1 MYNKEKSKQ
10 YYERN
15 RERILEY
22 YKERNANPE
31 LKAKRME
38 YYKEYNQQPE
48 EIKRRKGYRAGTCIP
63 AGYVLCRK
71 HGSKFQ

>member
-31 LKAKRME
+31 LKVKRME
-38 YYKEYNQQPE
+38 YW
-48 EIKRRKGYRAGTCIP
+48 
-63 AGYVLCRK
+63 L
-71 HGSKFQ
+71 